1 MNEIFPLASAAG
13 MTVGLA
19 VCALV
24 IGLVLAMLFAVLE
37 SVKWRPV
44 AWLATGIVTILRGL
58 PEILVV
64 LFIYFGSSQL
74 LLTLSDGF
82 TIPLGFTQIPV
93 QMQIENFDVSP
104 FLCGAIALSLLY
116 AAYASQTLRGALKA
130 VPQGQWESG
139 QALGLSKAAIFF
151 RLVMP
156 QMWRHAL
163 PGLGNQ
169 WLVLLKDTA
178 LVSLISV
185 NDLMLQTKSI
195 ATRTQE
201 PFNWYI
207 IAAAIYLVIT
217 LLSQYILKRI
227 DQRATLRTETRLML
241 DYLPELLKGLH
252 TSLTLTVAS
261 IIVALILSLIF
272 TIILT
277 LKTPGLVW
285 IVRGYITLFT
295 GTPLLVQIFLI
306 YYGPGQ
312 FPSLQEYPWLWHLIS
327 EPWLCA
333 LIALSLNSA
342 AYTTQLFYGAI
353 RAIPDGQWQ
362 SCSALGMS
370 KKDTLA
376 ILLPYAFKR
385 ALSSYSN
392 EVVLVFKSTSLAYTI
407 TLMEVMG
414 HGQLLYGRTY
424 DVMVFGA
431 AGIIYLIVNGLL
443 TLLMRLVERKAL
455 AFERRS

>member
-82 TIPLGFTQIPV
+82 TIPLG
-93 QMQIENFDVSP
+93 
-104 FLCGAIALSLLY
+104 
-116 AAYASQTLRGALKA
+116 SQTLRGALKA

-227 DQRATLRTETRLML
+227 DQRATR
-241 DYLPELLKGLH
+241 
-252 TSLTLTVAS
+252 
-261 IIVALILSLIF
+261 
-272 TIILT
+272 
-277 LKTPGLVW
+277 
-285 IVRGYITLFT
+285 
-295 GTPLLVQIFLI
+295 
-306 YYGPGQ
+306 
-312 FPSLQEYPWLWHLIS
+312 
-327 EPWLCA
+327 
-333 LIALSLNSA
+333 
-342 AYTTQLFYGAI
+342 
-353 RAIPDGQWQ
+353 
-362 SCSALGMS
+362 
-370 KKDTLA
+370 
-376 ILLPYAFKR
+376 
-385 ALSSYSN
+385 
-392 EVVLVFKSTSLAYTI
+392 
-407 TLMEVMG
+407 
-414 HGQLLYGRTY
+414 
-424 DVMVFGA
+424 
-431 AGIIYLIVNGLL
+431 
-443 TLLMRLVERKAL
+443 
-455 AFERRS
+455 FERRPG